1 MNTFILPKI
10 NQVHLVKFFYGVN
23 CNNLLYFLLLNIYIF
38 IENDD
43 KNI

>member
-1 MNTFILPKI
+1 MDTFILPKI
-10 NQVHLVKFFYGVN
+10 TQVHFVKFFYDVN
-23 CNNLLYFLLLNIYIF
+23 CNNLLYFLLLNIYML